1 MKDREKKRKFSF
13 KLDKLIKL
21 FISSNKKAKEKKRE
35 LSPLEKLDEEILK
48 QESNLILQSEYDK
61 IKIVIK
67 KIADLKL
74 QKVGLTSNSS
84 YIKQA
89 CKLLKDRSEEHLMQ
103 ALYYL
108 DTIPLNKLEANEKKE
123 VLECSAY
130 IAEILQEYKR
140 ASDYYKR
147 AINSSNDVAIVQEFK
162 KYIERY
168 NALKS
173 ANKEIKEDKHLRDLE
188 VTYVNMSDEKML
200 KTAKTLENI
209 ALYYAKSPKSRELSK
224 RYYKETLYIL
234 KKLYEQN
241 RGKYSC
247 EYIKALI
254 DGVEFFMFSNLYLK
268 EAIDLLKDS
277 NNCKED
283 RDILID
289 RVKSLKDRAFIKK
302 SKILNDI
309 LEL

>member
-1 MKDREKKRKFSF
+1 MEHKEKKIDF
-13 KLDKLIKL
+13 KTTLKNFFNKL
-21 FISSNKKAKEKKRE
+21 FISSSKSDKQKE
-35 LSPLEKLDEEILK
+35 LSPLEKLDEEIKK
-48 QESNLILQSEYDK
+48 QESNLLLLKEYDK

-67 KIADLKL
+67 RIADLKL
-74 QKVGLTSNSS
+74 QKIALISNSN

-108 DTIPLNKLEANEKKE
+108 DTIPLNKLESSEQKD

-147 AINSSNDVAIVQEFK
+147 AINSCNDVEIVKEFK

-168 NALKS
+168 NALKL
-173 ANKEIKEDKHLRDLE
+173 ANIELKEDKELRDLE
-188 VTYVNMSDEKML
+188 ATYANMSPEQML
-200 KTAKTLENI
+200 KSAKTLENI
-209 ALYYAKSPKSRELSK
+209 ALYYAKSPKSRDLSK
-224 RYYKETLYIL
+224 RYYKEALYIL
-234 KKLYEQN
+234 KKLYKQN
-241 RGKYSC
+241 KERFSC
-247 EYIKALI
+247 EYIKVLI

-268 EAIDLLKDS
+268 EALELLKDKS
-277 NNCKED
+277 NCKED
-283 RDILID
+283 RDILIE
-289 RVKSLKDRAFIKK
+289 RLKSLKEKEFIKK
-302 SKILNDI
+302 SKIVNEI

>member
-1 MKDREKKRKFSF
+1 MKNRDEKRNFSF
-13 KLDKLIKL
+13 KLNKL
-21 FISSNKKAKEKKRE
+21 FKLFAFSNKREEKRE
-35 LSPLEKLDEEILK
+35 LSPLEKIEDEILK
-48 QESNLILQSEYDK
+48 QENNLLLQNEYDK

-74 QKVGLTSNSS
+74 QKMGLTSKSS

-89 CKLLKDRSEEHLMQ
+89 CKLLKDKSEEHLMQ

-108 DTIPLNKLEANEKKE
+108 DTIPLNKLDSNEQKE

-147 AINSSNDVAIVQEFK
+147 AINSCNDVGIVQEFK

-168 NALKS
+168 NKLNS

-209 ALYYAKSPKSRELSK
+209 ALYYARSPKSRELSK

-234 KKLYEQN
+234 KKLYKQN

-247 EYIKALI
+247 EYIKTLI
-254 DGVEFFMFSNLYLK
+254 DGVEFFMFSNIYLK

-277 NNCKED
+277 SNCKED
-283 RDILID
+283 RDILVD
-289 RVKSLKDRAFIKK
+289 RVKSLKDKAFIKK
-302 SKILNDI
+302 SKIYKDI
-309 LEL
+309 IEL

>member
-1 MKDREKKRKFSF
+1 MRNREDKIKTSF
-13 KLDKLIKL
+13 KLDKLFKL
-21 FISSNKKAKEKKRE
+21 FISSKKEEKRE
-35 LSPLEKLDEEILK
+35 LSPLEKLNKELLK

-61 IKIVIK
+61 IKIITK

-74 QKVGLTSNSS
+74 QKIGLTSKSS

-108 DTIPLNKLEANEKKE
+108 DTIPLNKLDSNEQKE

-147 AINSSNDVAIVQEFK
+147 AINSCNDVGIVQEFK

-168 NALKS
+168 NKLNS

-209 ALYYAKSPKSRELSK
+209 ALYYARSPKSRELSK

-234 KKLYEQN
+234 KKLYKQN

-247 EYIKALI
+247 EYIKTLI
-254 DGVEFFMFSNLYLK
+254 DGVEFFMFSNIYLK

-277 NNCKED
+277 SNCKED
-283 RDILID
+283 RDILVD
-289 RVKSLKDRAFIKK
+289 RVKSLKDKAFIKK
-302 SKILNDI
+302 SKIYKDI
-309 LEL
+309 IEL